1 MSLLTEEP
9 QIEDPATVA
18 RLAASKAESLRE
30 QARHLDS
37 EALAPLRKA
46 LQIRAGELELT
57 AAVLGDGTIDLDL
70 DPRFEV
76 VA

>member
-1 MSLLTEEP
+1 MSLLTE
-9 QIEDPATVA
+9 DPRTDDPTTVA

-30 QARHLDS
+30 QARHVNS

-57 AAVLGDGTIDLDL
+57 AAVLGDGTIDLD
-70 DPRFEV
+70 PRFEV

>member
-9 QIEDPATVA
+9 QTEDAATVA